1 MGVVWRLIKPPQGWV
16 NLQSGLPRPD
26 NYMSSASS
34 TGSTP
39 PPICVLACS
48 GCSAAG
54 ELADH
59 TARRLQQLGA
69 AKMSCL
75 AGVGGRIPSITAT
88 VQKAPG
94 ILMID
99 GCPLE
104 CGAHVLRN
112 AGFADFKQ
120 FKLHEHNVRKND
132 SDAVDESTVTRLAD
146 VALRL
151 LNQTPNFMP
160 S

>member
-1 MGVVWRLIKPPQGWV
+1 MSDSPKPIEPAAPV
-16 NLQSGLPRPD
+16 
-26 NYMSSASS
+26 
-34 TGSTP
+34 
-39 PPICVLACS
+39 CVLACS

-59 TARRLQQLGA
+59 TARRLQQIGA

-88 VQKAPG
+88 VQNASG

-112 AGFADFKQ
+112 AGFTSFTQ
-120 FKLHEHNVRKND
+120 LKLHELKIRKND
-132 SDAVDESTVTRLAD
+132 VGAVDEATVTRLANE
-146 VALRL
+146 ALRL
-151 LNQTPNFMP
+151 LKEA